1 MNVGLVHIVV
11 NGQVILNMTKKMT
24 VVVTENNGTENPETT
39 TETSGNLPNNNN
51 TTPKVNGEKAFNH
64 NG

>member
-1 MNVGLVHIVV
+1 MV